1 MLRTG
6 PLSSHPPE
14 SLRSEQRLPGF
25 VELAYPMLPPLYL
38 QSALIYD
45 FLCSAAV
52 RTSCNHTTLASLIF
66 GSRVNTHSLGGSSW
80 FLDLGYPEQRLLGW
94 GRKGLPSW
102 VPGSQGP
109 REHHGACTKV
119 DPCAVSP
126 CLCWETDH
134 GIIAALGYQQS
145 CAWLPT
151 ESRPATGGFQCL
163 GQQREWLEDVQI
175 PFCLPVP
182 LRQQHGNAGFLAL
195 RRLQLPAAGWAS
207 HWGRVQTG
215 SLGPR
220 LVAPVFFFSSCLLCS
235 TPACSLT

>member
-1 MLRTG
+1 MQ
-6 PLSSHPPE
+6 P
-14 SLRSEQRLPGF
+14 
-25 VELAYPMLPPLYL
+25 Y
-38 QSALIYD
+38 
-45 FLCSAAV
+45 
-52 RTSCNHTTLASLIF
+52 HTVSLIF
-66 GSRVNTHSLGGSSW
+66 GSRVNTHSLGGSIW
-80 FLDLGYPEQRLLGW
+80 FLELGYPEQRLLDW

-119 DPCAVSP
+119 DPCAVSA

-134 GIIAALGYQQS
+134 GITAALGYQQS
-145 CAWLPT
+145 CAWPPT

-195 RRLQLPAAGWAS
+195 RRLQFPAAGRAS
-207 HWGRVQTG
+207 HWGRLQTG

-220 LVAPVFFFSSCLLCS
+220 LVAPVCLFFSLLS
-235 TPACSLT
+235 PVLHPSMLINLEFAAWERRDFRLDKRVRSNLIKPAVTPFGGNSSFRIIVLRFLLQSL